1 MHPYKKETE
10 GQRNERKMA
19 YEGKTDPGRRYVTKL
34 KDGKRDMS
42 QKVQP

>member
-10 GQRNERKMA
+10 GERNERKMA
-19 YEGKTDPGRRYVTKL
+19 YEGKTDAGSCYVTKL

-42 QKVQP
+42 QGVQP